1 MSADRGTGSPGRRGT
16 VTTEAEAAFLD
27 DVGLRVRVLR
37 TARKLPQERL
47 AELAGLSRVTLGSIE
62 RGKHEAGI
70 LSHLALAATLDV
82 PLSLLFEDGTE
93 LDLLIRTLPAEK

>member
-1 MSADRGTGSPGRRGT
+1 

-70 LSHLALAATLDV
+70 LSYLALAATLDV